1 VQAAGGGRAET
12 RRAAGHQDAAGFK
25 VHRRLL
31 SGRRRPAAPRLR
43 IRWNGLWQA
52 LQIHWEVMTEGLS
65 AVQLGTDGHP
75 ITAGA

>member
-1 VQAAGGGRAET
+1 
-12 RRAAGHQDAAGFK
+12 
-25 VHRRLL
+25 
-31 SGRRRPAAPRLR
+31 LR